1 MHDQVLI
8 ALISTVGSIVVAY
21 ITTHQNKKP
30 SINDELRKEN
40 EELKKKLEERER
52 ENT

>member
-21 ITTHQNKKP
+21 LTKHQNKKP